1 MRTAVKPETATG
13 QAGQSAAVRLR
24 DVTVG
29 YGTTAILRGANLTVG
44 WGQMVGVIGPNGAGK
59 STLMKTILGTLRP
72 WGGEVMVAGAPGGSR
87 AARLAMGYVPQ
98 REVVNWD
105 FPVTVSDV
113 VMMGRTPRLGLFGFP
128 GAADRQ
134 VVAESLA
141 EVGMSAFAARQISE
155 LSGGQQQRVFLA
167 RALAQGGSVL
177 LLDEPLNGVDLTTQ
191 EDIGKLLRRHI
202 GDGCTV
208 LLATHDLELA
218 AEWCTQIV
226 LVNHAI
232 CAAGPPAEV
241 LRPET
246 LRTAYGGH
254 VLIVPEIEAT
264 AGQTMIPDDHGHPGG
279 RPPAGL
285 GAGSGGE
292 KAQ

>member
-1 MRTAVKPETATG
+1 MP
-13 QAGQSAAVRLR
+13 
-24 DVTVG
+24 
-29 YGTTAILRGANLTVG
+29 ILRGAYLVIG
-44 WGQMVGVIGPNGAGK
+44 WGELVGVIGAIGAGK
-59 STLMKTILGTLRP
+59 STLIKTSLGMLRP
-72 WGGEVMVAGAPGGSR
+72 WTGSITVAGAPGDSR

-105 FPVTVSDV
+105 FPVTVADV

-134 VVAESLA
+134 AVAEALA
-141 EVGMSAFAARQISE
+141 QVGMQGFADRQISE

-167 RALAQGGSVL
+167 RALAQGGRVL

-191 EDIGKLLRRHI
+191 EDIGTLLRQQCAA
-202 GDGCTV
+202 GGTV

-241 LRPET
+241 LRPDT
-246 LRTAYGGH
+246 LRAAYGGH
-254 VLIVPEIEAT
+254 VLVVPAFDDGASET
-264 AGQTMIPDDHGHPGG
+264 LIPDDHGHPGG
-279 RPPAGL
+279 QPPAGMP
-285 GAGSGGE
+285 APPTRTRV
-292 KAQ
+292 